1 MRNPWRWLAL
11 VYAVGLLLG
20 ARGCTSAHATPP
32 EFDDVSA
39 LDGVFI
45 VNETISDNPASPA
58 VPFPVTWNPAVSAF
72 DFSPFTVCVTT
83 GVSIPG
89 SVPRSASSGAVLISP
104 SFALVAHHV
113 PGTGESYV
121 WMRPDGVEVERSRVG
136 PVQLVPAAGVDAA
149 IIRLN
154 VPVTTIEPAA
164 ILTDSAAIGGELVA
178 CIEHDR
184 HINVM
189 TLGRAPGFSAITNDD
204 LFSVVWRPAVD
215 GDAIEGGDSGKTCF
229 AFIDGAPVVV
239 LSNFSV
245 AGTSG
250 ANVWGDGSN
259 PSACLAQIAAIV
271 QAGGE
276 TLTLVDSA
284 PDPPTPGKYALQ
296 ASGAALTVGGTPIS
310 TVIE

>member
-1 MRNPWRWLAL
+1 MYSRQRWLIWLGL
-11 VYAVGLLLG
+11 VAWCLSP
-20 ARGCTSAHATPP
+20 RGCAFVHATPP
-32 EFDDVSA
+32 EFDDVA
-39 LDGVFI
+39 PLDGLFI

-104 SFALVAHHV
+104 SFALVAAHV
-113 PGTGESYV
+113 PGTGQSYV
-121 WMRPDGVEVERSRVG
+121 WMEPDGDEVERSRVG
-136 PVQLVPAAGVDAA
+136 PAELVPAAGVDAA

-154 VPVTTIEPAA
+154 APVTTIEPAA

-189 TLGRAPGFSAITNDD
+189 TIGRTPGSSEISNGD
-204 LFSVVWRPAVD
+204 LFSVVWRPAID

-229 AFIDGAPVVV
+229 AFIDGAAVVV

-284 PDPPTPGKYALQ
+284 PDPPTPGKYAIEVG
-296 ASGAALTVGGTPIS
+296 GAALTVGGVPVATE
-310 TVIE
+310 IE